1 MKKTRQ
7 TILIFLLMGLCCFS
21 MAAAEENSASRPNIV
36 LLVADD
42 LGYADLGS
50 YGSDIETPHIDA
62 LAKEGVLFTQFH
74 TAVMCAPTRSMLLS
88 GNNNHVAGMAR
99 QSRRGILGREYPGY
113 EAHLSDRI
121 VPFPRLLRDAGY
133 HTYMAGKWHLG
144 RAVEHG
150 PRAAGFE
157 RSFINVDGAGN
168 HWDAVGFFEGG
179 SVFREDAEDVKWPE
193 GRYSTEFFTSK
204 LIEYIESNR
213 ADGKPFFAFAAYTS
227 PHWPLQVPEAELD
240 RYAGRYDEGY
250 DRLREINFQRL
261 KAAGIVKKSMS
272 LPPRN
277 ESVTPWRDLDD
288 QQRRRE
294 ARKMELYAA
303 MVSNLDANV
312 GRLVEYL
319 KQNGLYENTLVV
331 FMSDNGAAAGDFY
344 NFREWEPYY
353 SYLREH
359 YDNSYENMGRPNSW
373 VSYGTAWA
381 EAGSAPFRR
390 YKGYATEGGITAPM
404 IIAGVAVASTGA
416 RSRAYSTVMDLAPT
430 FLELAGVDYPA
441 SEEIQPMRGESMVPH
456 LAGEAAQVH
465 DENYV
470 TVHSHGGRAYLRQG
484 KWKLVNVDRPFDE
497 ARMAL
502 FDLESDP
509 GETNNLAESEPEKY
523 QGLLELWRSERK
535 ARGIV
540 LPQDL

>member
-1 MKKTRQ
+1 MK
-7 TILIFLLMGLCCFS
+7 TITFTIVCCLLAGLCCPS
-21 MAAAEENSASRPNIV
+21 LAVAQPGKAERPNIL

-50 YGSDIETPHIDA
+50 YGSDIETPQLDA
-62 LAKEGVLFTQFH
+62 LAGKGMLFTQFH
-74 TAVMCAPTRSMLLS
+74 TAVMCAPTRAMLMS

-99 QSRRGILGREYPGY
+99 QSRRGILGQEYPGY

-157 RSFINVDGAGN
+157 RSFVNVDGAGN

-179 SVFREDAEDVKWPE
+179 SVFREDDEDVKWPD

-213 ADGKPFFAFAAYTS
+213 GDGKPFFAFAAYTT
-227 PHWPLQVPEAELD
+227 PHWPLQVPEEELD

-250 DRLREINFQRL
+250 DRLRETNFKRL
-261 KAAGIVKKSMS
+261 KAAGIVEESME

-303 MVSNLDANV
+303 MVSNLDAHV
-312 GRLVEYL
+312 GRLLEYL
-319 KQNGLYENTLVV
+319 ERSGLSDNTLVV

-344 NFREWEPYY
+344 NDIEKEPYY
-353 SYLREH
+353 SYLRQN
-359 YDNSYENMGRPNSW
+359 YDNSYENMGRPQSW

-381 EAGSAPFRR
+381 EAGSAPFRLH
-390 YKGYATEGGITAPM
+390 KTYATEGGITAPM
-404 IIAGVAVASTGA
+404 IAAGAGIAAAGVKSGA
-416 RSRAYSTVMDLAPT
+416 YATVMDLAPT

-441 SEEIQPMRGESMVPH
+441 GEEIEPMRGESMASL
-456 LAGEAAQVH
+456 LAGKAASVH
-465 DENYV
+465 DDDYV

-497 ARMAL
+497 ARMEL

-509 GETNNLAESEPEKY
+509 GETKNLAMAEPEQY
-523 QGLLELWRSERK
+523 QRLLELWRTERR